1 MADENR
7 LAEQCR
13 QESDTRDSMAALAR
27 RRADTMKTVDLRQ
40 ERASAFEDTATT
52 TQVLP
57 PSFIPSARPVTGT
70 VQQTSA
76 GSSARSVVGSSST
89 VDRKQ
94 PSVGI
99 TPRVASSAPHY
110 AN

>member
-52 TQVLP
+52 QVLP

-94 PSVGI
+94 PSAGI

-110 AN
+110 AD

>member
-1 MADENR
+1 MMADENR

-27 RRADTMKTVDLRQ
+27 RRADTMNTVDLRQ
-40 ERASAFEDTATT
+40 DRAAAFEDTAT

-70 VQQTSA
+70 VRQAPA
-76 GSSARSVVGSSST
+76 GSSARSAIATSST

-94 PSVGI
+94 PSSGI

-110 AN
+110 AD

>member
-40 ERASAFEDTATT
+40 ERVSAFEDTAT

-57 PSFIPSARPVTGT
+57 PSFIPSARPVTGA
-70 VQQTSA
+70 VQQTSV
-76 GSSARSVVGSSST
+76 GSSARSAVASSSAAGK
-89 VDRKQ
+89 KQ

-99 TPRVASSAPHY
+99 TPRIASSAPHY
-110 AN
+110 AD